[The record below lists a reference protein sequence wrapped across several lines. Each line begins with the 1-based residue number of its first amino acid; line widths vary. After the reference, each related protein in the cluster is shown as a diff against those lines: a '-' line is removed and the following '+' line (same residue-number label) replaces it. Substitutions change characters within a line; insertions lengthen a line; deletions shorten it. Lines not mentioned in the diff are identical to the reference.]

1 MGKRQRISYCLG
13 ITAFL
18 ILATVN
24 ALACFCG
31 GRNSKSTMRETVASY
46 SAGATQVIFE
56 GSVEKQELKSGSP
69 GPPSGALSMTGFG
82 SHREVTFNVLRAYR
96 GIAVAS
102 AIVLT
107 GLGGGDCGFDF
118 ETGKKYLVYASRVNT
133 DILFTSIC
141 SGTSALEEAGPAL
154 RYLRGEPPTPD
165 DLLDPQSYYH
175 KFGSQQYG
183 TACGRVTKVDGS
195 PMGKAAVDMTQVRDE
210 PFPPKSASDPDMSKP
225 DGSFCIPGISPGK
238 YVLTAETMDF
248 DHDFRWMGYYAGA
261 WRHADATI
269 IEVKAGAKLQN
280 LNFTVR
286 KEPLYTVTFRI
297 QSSDGSLVPLDNI
310 RVRIDS
316 PDRDELAYHLDQH
329 EEDGEY
335 TMGYVPPGHYTVR
348 TYIQMDDPEKK
359 VSAELSKWQMANQE
373 VEIKSDANIILK
385 LNPAN

>member
-1 MGKRQRISYCLG
+1 
-13 ITAFL
+13 
-18 ILATVN
+18 
-24 ALACFCG
+24 
-31 GRNSKSTMRETVASY
+31 MRETVAAY

-69 GPPSGALSMTGFG
+69 GPPQGALSMSTFG
-82 SHREVTFNVLRAYR
+82 SHRIVTFNVLHTYR
-96 GIAVAS
+96 GLAAS
-102 AIVLT
+102 SATVLT

-118 ETGKKYLVYASRVNT
+118 ETGRKYLVYANRVNT
-133 DILFTSIC
+133 EILFTSIC
-141 SGTSALEEAGPAL
+141 SGTSSLEETGPAL

-165 DLLDPQSYYH
+165 DLLDPQSYYE

-195 PMGKAAVDMTQVRDE
+195 PLGKASVDMTQVRDE

-225 DGSFCIPGISPGK
+225 DGSFCIPSISPGK
-238 YVLTAETMDF
+238 YVLTAETTDF
-248 DHDFRWMGYYAGA
+248 DHDFRWMGYYAGV
-261 WRHADATI
+261 WKHADATI
-269 IEVKAGAKLQN
+269 IEVKAGAKLRN
-280 LNFTVR
+280 LDFTVR

-297 QSSDGSLVPLDNI
+297 QSSDGSPVPLDNL

-335 TMGYVPPGHYTVR
+335 TMGYVPPGHYVVR
-348 TYIQMDDPEKK
+348 TFIQMNDPEQK
-359 VSAELSKWQMANQE
+359 VPVELTKWRMANQE
-373 VEIKSDANIILK
+373 VEIKSDANIVLK

>member
-1 MGKRQRISYCLG
+1 MAKRHRTSFSLG
-13 ITAFL
+13 IAAFL
-18 ILATVN
+18 IFGTVN
-24 ALACFCG
+24 AFACFCG
-31 GRNSKSTMRETVASY
+31 GRNSKSTMRETVAAY

-69 GPPSGALSMTGFG
+69 GPPQGALSMSTFG
-82 SHREVTFNVLRAYR
+82 SHRIVTFNVLHTYR
-96 GIAVAS
+96 GLAAS
-102 AIVLT
+102 SATVLT

-118 ETGKKYLVYASRVNT
+118 ETGRKYLVYANRVNT
-133 DILFTSIC
+133 EILFTSIC
-141 SGTSALEEAGPAL
+141 SGTSSLEETGPAL

-165 DLLDPQSYYH
+165 DLLDPQSYYE

-195 PMGKAAVDMTQVRDE
+195 PLGKASVDMTQVRDE

-225 DGSFCIPGISPGK
+225 DGSFCIPSISPGK
-238 YVLTAETMDF
+238 YVLTAETTDF
-248 DHDFRWMGYYAGA
+248 DHDFRWMGYYAGV
-261 WRHADATI
+261 WKHADATI
-269 IEVKAGAKLQN
+269 IEVKAGAKLRN
-280 LNFTVR
+280 LDFTVR

-297 QSSDGSLVPLDNI
+297 QSSDGSPVPLDNL

-335 TMGYVPPGHYTVR
+335 TMGYVPPGHYVVR
-348 TYIQMDDPEKK
+348 TFIQMNDPEQK
-359 VSAELSKWQMANQE
+359 VPVELTKWRMANQE
-373 VEIKSDANIILK
+373 VEIKSDANIVLK